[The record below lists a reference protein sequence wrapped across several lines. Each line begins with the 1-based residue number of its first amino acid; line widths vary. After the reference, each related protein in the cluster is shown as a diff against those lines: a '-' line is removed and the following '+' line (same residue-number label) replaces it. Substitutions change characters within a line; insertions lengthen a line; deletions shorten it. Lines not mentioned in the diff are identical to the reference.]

1 MITARTQRVP
11 GAHRHPAGNGANGWV
26 TQATRLCLVA
36 LVAFVAAGVN
46 PAAAQSYP
54 NRPIKLIV
62 PWPPGG
68 GVDTAA
74 RLIAEPLAQRLGQ
87 PVVVDNRPGAAG
99 NIGTAV
105 AAREK
110 PDGYTLLMASLS
122 PHSVNPHLYDKLG
135 FEPIKDFAPV
145 ALVYTVPSFLVVPAT
160 SPVKTV
166 QDLVAQAK
174 ANPGKLNFGSGGPG
188 SSQHLF
194 GVMFNTATKIDVAH
208 IGYKGTSPAEA
219 ALMGGQVD
227 YMLDPPTCLPFVQ
240 GGRLRALA
248 VAAPTRSAALPDVPT
263 LDELGIKGVHTLTYY
278 GVAAPANTPKE
289 IVDRLNREI
298 NAVLATPE
306 MKSRLL
312 QLAADGGTGSAED
325 FGKFMESEL
334 TRYGE
339 IVKLSGAKAVQ

>member
-1 MITARTQRVP
+1 MSMDGENTAAHGMQRP
-11 GAHRHPAGNGANGWV
+11 TFPRWCRGIGAQRIVRLALAVLMAATAGAAHA
-26 TQATRLCLVA
+26 QA
-36 LVAFVAAGVN
+36 
-46 PAAAQSYP
+46 YP

-87 PVVVDNRPGAAG
+87 PIVIDNRPGAAG
-99 NIGTAV
+99 NIGTAI
-105 AAREK
+105 AAHEK
-110 PDGYTLLMASLS
+110 ADGYTLLMASLS

-145 ALVYTVPSFLVVPAT
+145 ALVYTVPSFLVVPASSSANT
-160 SPVKTV
+160 P
-166 QDLVAQAK
+166 QDLVTLAK

-194 GVMFNTATKIDVAH
+194 AVMFNTATKIDVVH

-219 ALMGGQVD
+219 GLVAGQVD

-240 GGRLRALA
+240 AGRLKALA
-248 VAAPTRSAALPDVPT
+248 VAAPKRSAALPDVPT

-278 GVAAPANTPKE
+278 GVAAPANTPKD
-289 IVDRLNREI
+289 VVARLNREI
-298 NAVLATPE
+298 NAVLNTGE
-306 MKSRLL
+306 MRGRLA
-312 QLAADGGTGSAED
+312 QLAAEPGNGTPEE
-325 FGKFMESEL
+325 FGRFMESEL
-334 TRYGE
+334 KRYGD
-339 IVKLSGAKAVQ
+339 IVRISGAKAVQ